1 MTKEWIKVLLA
12 SVFELVWVSG
22 LGHAETV
29 LQWLITGAGVVISF
43 VLLTQAAKTLP
54 IGTVYA
60 VFAGIGSVGSILV
73 GVVFFHESISVLKIV
88 FMGTLILG
96 IIGLKLIETP
106 HEEEH

>member
-1 MTKEWIKVLLA
+1 MTKEWLKVLFA
-12 SVFELVWVSG
+12 SIFELVWVSG

-29 LQWLITGAGVVISF
+29 VQWVLTGAGVVISF

-60 VFAGIGSVGSILV
+60 VFAGIGSVGSIIV
-73 GVVFFHESISVLKIV
+73 GVFFFGEHVSPLKLV

-96 IIGLKLIETP
+96 IVGLKLIETP
-106 HEEEH
+106 KKEEN